1 MTGPTAS
8 GTPKVEFI
16 SPSSP
21 LYLHPNESTS
31 LSLTPKKFNGENY
44 DLWADAVRNALDAK
58 NKLAFIEGKVKKP
71 ITPDGQEESLEAVAW
86 RQCNAMLKAWI
97 RCSIDE
103 DLHASISFTGTIMEV
118 WKELKERY
126 AAGNAP
132 RVHQLKAELSDCKQ
146 KKDQS
151 VVQYY
156 TNLKTIWDE
165 LASYSK
171 VPPCT
176 CGAANEMLKEREEAK
191 VHQFLMG
198 LDTSLYGHIRSNL
211 LMDDEVASLSRAY
224 ALVLR
229 EERHKAVTK
238 GKEEVLDAT
247 AAMAARVTDATTAP
261 ARARVN
267 NNSFEKEEPEI
278 FHCGYCGKPWHTEE
292 NCWDKPGNQGRG
304 RGRGG
309 RGRRGRGRGGRGNY
323 QRANAA
329 GVADEGSNGNDNGR
343 INTTPHSLGEKGR

>member
-1 MTGPTAS
+1 ML
-8 GTPKVEFI
+8 V
-16 SPSSP
+16 
-21 LYLHPNESTS
+21 S
-31 LSLTPKKFNGENY
+31 LLRYYHG
-44 DLWADAVRNALDAK
+44 
-58 NKLAFIEGKVKKP
+58 
-71 ITPDGQEESLEAVAW
+71 SLEGIKGA
-86 RQCNAMLKAWI
+86 
-97 RCSIDE
+97 
-103 DLHASISFTGTIMEV
+103 ISF
-118 WKELKERY
+118 LKR
-126 AAGNAP
+126 P

-247 AAMAARVTDATTAP
+247 AAMAARVTDATTAR

-329 GVADEGSNGNDNGR
+329 GVADEGSNGNL
-343 INTTPHSLGEKGR
+343 TMGELTQLRTLLAKKEGNSKQAGPIYEDEDWTG